1 MRHLI
6 RRPTRSVLLAALG
19 LALLGV
25 GAWHYGSLYRD
36 ATAAR
41 AAIFELEDSARVT
54 AELGLDA
61 SPAHLDVI
69 DAQLSEAQA
78 HIDGA
83 QWRLRWDPFLR
94 GAQWLPVV
102 GDQIVAAGAFLE
114 IGDALVEVGKEG
126 SNLARTALET
136 REDRQ
141 ATVAAGGGSGANSA
155 PLTATALDLL
165 EDAGPSL
172 ERIDLLLE
180 RIVAERVE
188 LGDRRLL
195 GPLHEARARIDE
207 ELPGIVEMVN
217 QASTVQSILPELMGF
232 EGERRYLLLSLN
244 NAELM
249 PGGGLVTGAGII
261 TVQDG
266 DVVETSFRNSGS
278 WLPTWQEN
286 GGEFIEAP
294 APLQRH
300 LLKDYPWNL
309 GVSNWDPDFTIWA
322 HQALEFYELA
332 WGPQE
337 IDGIVAVDLDVLEA
351 LLEVTGEQTIEAPG
365 FGDVRLTSDNAVME
379 LERVTRA
386 PSDTWRR
393 SKAAV
398 GLLQEALLRDI
409 LELPASRW
417 TDLVEAVQRLG
428 DERHLQALFF
438 TPAAQQLVTDIG
450 WDGRLLAPTG
460 GDYLQFNEASVN
472 STKLNVVFAPTA
484 TYDIEV
490 TALGTARHHL
500 LLRYENTVRE
510 WARDYDEELV
520 SRLMFDGQ
528 YGGYLRPFVPHDA
541 TRFSATIDGAPAV
554 IEDEGASAHHRWFG
568 VYLPVPPDAVREAG
582 LSWSHPTATDDPRTY
597 ELVIQKQP
605 GTDGMCI
612 ELNVHRDGVPAA
624 IEVTGG
630 AEDDEGRICLTSD
643 VTIRAEFS

>member
-1 MRHLI
+1 MRNVI
-6 RRPTRSVLLAALG
+6 RRPRRQVLLAV
-19 LALLGV
+19 LALTLVGV
-25 GAWHYGSLYRD
+25 GAWHYGTLYRD
-36 ATAAR
+36 AMGAR
-41 AAIFELEDSARVT
+41 AAFLDLEDTARI
-54 AELGLDA
+54 AGELGLDA
-61 SPAHLDVI
+61 TTADLDVV
-69 DAQLSEAQA
+69 DAQLSEAHA
-78 HIDGA
+78 HIEGA
-83 QWRLRWDPFLR
+83 RWHLRWDPFLHAAR
-94 GAQWLPVV
+94 WLPVV
-102 GDQIVAAGAFLE
+102 GDQVVATSAFLD

-126 SNLARTALET
+126 STLARTALET
-136 REDRQ
+136 RDAQQQEH
-141 ATVAAGGGSGANSA
+141 TTIGADSA
-155 PLTATALDLL
+155 PITETALNLL

-172 ERIDLLLE
+172 DRIETLLQ
-180 RIVAERVE
+180 RVVTERVE
-188 LGDRRLL
+188 VGDRRLL

-207 ELPGIVEMVN
+207 QLPGIVDLVD
-217 QASTVQSILPELMGF
+217 QAATVQRILPELMGF

-261 TVQDG
+261 SVEDG
-266 DVVETSFRNSGS
+266 HVVETSFRNSAS
-278 WLPTWQEN
+278 WLPAWQDA
-286 GGEFIEAP
+286 GGAFIEAP

-309 GVSNWDPDFTIWA
+309 GVSNWDPDFTVWA

-337 IDGIVAVDLDVLEA
+337 VDGIVAVDLDVLEA
-351 LLEVTGEQTIEAPG
+351 LLEITGEQTVEAPG
-365 FGDVRLTSDNAVME
+365 FGDVRLTSENAVME

-417 TDLVEAVQRLG
+417 TDLAEVVRRLG
-428 DERHLQALFF
+428 HERHLQAMFF
-438 TPAAQQLVTDIG
+438 TPGAQQLVSDIG
-450 WDGRLLAPTG
+450 WDGRLLEPS

-500 LLRYENTVRE
+500 VLRYENTVRE
-510 WARDYDEELV
+510 WARDYDPELV
-520 SRLMFDGQ
+520 SHLMFDGQ
-528 YGGYLRPFVPHDA
+528 YGGYLRAFVPEDA
-541 TRFSATIDGAPAV
+541 TKFSATLDGAPAA
-554 IEDEGASAHHRWFG
+554 IEDEGTAAHHRWFG
-568 VYLPVPPDAVREAG
+568 IYVPVPPDAVREAG
-582 LSWSHPTATDDPRTY
+582 LSWSNPSATDNPATY

-612 ELNVHRDGVPAA
+612 DLDVHRDGVPAA
-624 IEVTGG
+624 LDVSGG
-630 AEDDEGRICLTSD
+630 TEDDEGRICLTSD
-643 VTIRAEFS
+643 VIIRAEFVQ

>member
-1 MRHLI
+1 MSNLI
-6 RRPTRSVLLAALG
+6 HRPSRPVLLAVLG
-19 LALLGV
+19 LAILGV
-25 GAWHYGSLYRD
+25 GVWHYGSLYRD

-41 AAIFELEDSARVT
+41 AAFSDLEDT
-54 AELGLDA
+54 AHITGELGLDA
-61 SPAHLDVI
+61 TTSDLDLV
-69 DAQLSEAQA
+69 DAQLSEAER
-78 HIDGA
+78 HIDA
-83 QWRLRWDPFLR
+83 ARWHLRWDPFLQA
-94 GAQWLPVV
+94 AQWLPVV
-102 GDQIVAAGAFLE
+102 GDQIVATGAILE

-126 SNLARTALET
+126 SALARTALET
-136 REDRQ
+136 REDQ
-141 ATVAAGGGSGANSA
+141 QTTVSTDGADSA
-155 PLTATALDLL
+155 PLTATTLDLV

-172 ERIDLLLE
+172 ERIETLLDS
-180 RIVAERVE
+180 IVAERVE
-188 LGDRRLL
+188 VGDRRLL
-195 GPLHEARARIDE
+195 GPLHDARARLDE
-207 ELPGIVEMVN
+207 HLPSIVELVD
-217 QASTVQSILPELMGF
+217 QAATVQRILPELMGF

-249 PGGGLVTGAGII
+249 PGGGLITGAGII
-261 TVQDG
+261 AVEDG
-266 DVVETSFRNSGS
+266 DVVETSFQNSAS
-278 WLPTWQEN
+278 WLPAWEEN

-332 WGPQE
+332 WGPQDV
-337 IDGIVAVDLDVLEA
+337 DGVVAVDLDVLEA
-351 LLEVTGEQTIEAPG
+351 LLDVTGEQTVEAPG

-417 TDLVEAVQRLG
+417 TDLAEVLQRLG
-428 DERHLQALFF
+428 DERHIQAMFF
-438 TPAAQQLVTDIG
+438 NPSAQQLVTDIG
-450 WDGRLLAPTG
+450 WDGRLLAPS

-490 TALGTARHHL
+490 TALGAARHHL
-500 LLRYENTVRE
+500 VLRYENTVRE
-510 WARDYDEELV
+510 WARDYDDDLV
-520 SRLMFDGQ
+520 QHLMFDGQ
-528 YGGYLRPFVPHDA
+528 YGGYLRAFVPTDA
-541 TRFSATIDGAPAV
+541 TRFSATLDGAAAV

-568 VYLPVPPDAVREAG
+568 VYVPVPPDAVREAA
-582 LSWSHPTATDDPRTY
+582 LSWSNPTATDNPSTY

-612 ELNVHRDGVPAA
+612 DLNVHRDGVPAA
-624 IEVTGG
+624 LDVSGG
-630 AEDDEGRICLTSD
+630 TEDDEGRICLTSD
-643 VTIRAEFS
+643 VTIRAEFD